1 MASIITASIDVT
13 KIPKDK
19 LVDGKKGK
27 YLNIDIIINDESKF
41 GNNTAVTVRQS
52 KEERDAEQP
61 KTYLGN
67 GRVVW
72 TDGKVSVAESD
83 EEPKSNPADDL
94 YGDLDF

>member
-72 TDGKVSVAESD
+72 TDGKVSLAESD

-94 YGDLDF
+94 YGHAGF

>member
-72 TDGKVSVAESD
+72 TDGKVSLAEND

>member
-94 YGDLDF
+94 YGDVNF

>member
-72 TDGKVSVAESD
+72 TDGKVSLAESD

>member
-72 TDGKVSVAESD
+72 TDGKVSLAESD

-94 YGDLDF
+94 YGDAGF